1 MNQDPAFPRH
11 FIRQWR
17 KHHGLTQ
24 AELAAAVD
32 IDRTYLNKIE
42 RGKRGYMPHVLEAI
56 AAELGCTPGDLIS
69 RRPEHSSEI
78 QTLYMSLS
86 EPEQRR
92 AVAVLRTVFS
102 LWGNG

>member
-1 MNQDPAFPRH
+1 VIQDKTSPSH

-24 AELAAAVD
+24 AELAAAID

-56 AAELGCTPGDLIS
+56 ASELGCKPGDLIS
-69 RRPEHSSEI
+69 RHPQHGSEI
-78 QTLYMSLS
+78 ETLCKSLS
-86 EPEQRR
+86 AAEQQR
-92 AVAVLRTVFS
+92 AVAVLKTVFS
-102 LWGNG
+102 R